1 MYFAAKLILM
11 EVTHDSKISSFN
23 FAAVFTQ
30 KSKSAHIIPFYLH
43 GLNMGWNKPSYNYQI
58 G

>member
-1 MYFAAKLILM
+1 MYNPKMYFAAKLILM

-30 KSKSAHIIPFYLH
+30 KSKSGHIIPFY
-43 GLNMGWNKPSYNYQI
+43 
-58 G
+58 